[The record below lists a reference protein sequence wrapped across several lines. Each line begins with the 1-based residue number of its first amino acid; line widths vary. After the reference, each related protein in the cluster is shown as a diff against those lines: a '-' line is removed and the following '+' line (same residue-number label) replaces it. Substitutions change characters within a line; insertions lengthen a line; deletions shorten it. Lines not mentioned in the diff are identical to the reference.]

1 MYNPYALYY
10 HYFDFLDKLDV
21 MQKDSLSFAEK
32 HSGNF
37 NKIKIFAMKAAKR
50 VIHTLPLK
58 RSLKKDLLES
68 VALSA
73 WLRMVSNTKRNHKTS
88 RRLRRTLMNLY

>member
-1 MYNPYALYY
+1 
-10 HYFDFLDKLDV
+10 

-37 NKIKIFAMKAAKR
+37 DKIKNFAMKAAKK
-50 VIHTLPLK
+50 VIYTLPLK
-58 RSLKKDLLES
+58 RSLKKELLES

-73 WLRMVSNTKRNHKTS
+73 WLKMVSNTKRDQKA
-88 RRLRRTLMNLY
+88 RIRLRRTLMKLY